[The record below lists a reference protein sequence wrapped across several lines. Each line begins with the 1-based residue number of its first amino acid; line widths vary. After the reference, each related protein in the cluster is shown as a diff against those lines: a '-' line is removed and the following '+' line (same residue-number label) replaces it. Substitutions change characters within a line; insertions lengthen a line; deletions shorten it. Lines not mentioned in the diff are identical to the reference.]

1 MDMAVEQPGLNIVVL
16 ISGQGSNLQAIMD
29 AIARGD
35 LPATL
40 CAVISNRADAPG
52 LERAARAGIPAET
65 LSHRDFPDRQAYDR
79 ALQALIDRYHPDLVV
94 LAGFMRI
101 LTPAFVAHYAG
112 RLLNIHPSLL
122 PAFTGLN
129 THQRALEAGVAEHG
143 TSVHFVTADL
153 DAGPVIIQ
161 ARIPV
166 RPDDTP
172 QTLAARIKPLE
183 HRLYPLV
190 IRWFAQGRLRL
201 RDGEIIFD
209 GKPLSAPLDLANLSA
224 EAGESA

>member
-1 MDMAVEQPGLNIVVL
+1 MAVEPPRLNIVVL

-29 AIARGD
+29 AIARGG

-40 CAVISNRADAPG
+40 RAVISNRADAPG
-52 LERAARAGIPAET
+52 LERAARAGIPAKT

-79 ALQALIDRYHPDLVV
+79 ALRTLIDRYHPDLVV

-101 LTPAFVAHYAG
+101 LTPTFVAHYAG

-153 DAGPVIIQ
+153 DAGPVIAQ

-172 QTLAARIKPLE
+172 QTLAARVKPLE

-209 GKPLSAPLDLANLSA
+209 GKPLPAPLDLANLST
-224 EAGESA
+224 EAGELS

>member
-1 MDMAVEQPGLNIVVL
+1 MAVDPPRLNIVVL

-40 CAVISNRADAPG
+40 RAVISNRADAPG
-52 LERAARAGIPAET
+52 LKRAARAGIPAET

-79 ALQALIDRYHPDLVV
+79 ALRALIDRYHPDLVV

-129 THQRALEAGVAEHG
+129 THQRALEAGMAEHG

-153 DAGPVIIQ
+153 DAGPVIAQ

-166 RPDDTP
+166 RPGDTP
-172 QTLAARIKPLE
+172 QTLAARVKPLE

-209 GKPLSAPLDLANLSA
+209 GKPLPAPFDLANLST
-224 EAGESA
+224 EAGETS